1 MLRSFGPDLFL
12 ALPALIVALSFHEFA
27 HAWVS
32 TKLGDPTPRMRGRLT
47 LNPLAHIDPIGFLM
61 MLVFRFGWAKPVE
74 VNPYNYD
81 NREKGLAL
89 VSVAGPGINLLLGFF
104 STFLWIIAAVY
115 MGVNAPLT
123 MMLYFVVLY
132 NVYFAVFNLLPLP
145 PLDGSKLLFAFLPKR
160 TVYRYL
166 DTVSQYSTIILIALL
181 WTGVIGSILGPVASA
196 IINLYG
202 QIAEAILLPFLG

>member
-1 MLRSFGPDLFL
+1 MFRSFSPTMIL

-32 TKLGDPTPRMRGRLT
+32 TRLGDPTPRMRGRLT
-47 LNPLAHIDPIGFLM
+47 LNPLAHIDPIGLLM
-61 MLVFRFGWAKPVE
+61 MIIFRFGWAKPVE

-81 NREKGLAL
+81 NREKGMAL
-89 VSVAGPGINLLLGFF
+89 VSVAGPGINLLLGFV
-104 STFLWIIAAVY
+104 STLLWLVAAVNL
-115 MGVNAPLT
+115 GQNASVTIL
-123 MMLYFVVLY
+123 LSFLVIY

-166 DTVSQYSTIILIALL
+166 DTVSQYSMIILIALL
-181 WTGVIGSILGPVASA
+181 WTGIITSILGPLASG
-196 IINLYG
+196 IINIYTR
-202 QIAEAILLPFLG
+202 IAEAIILPFVG